1 MDALIESIK
10 IHEGY
15 RDTVYKDSEGFLTC
29 GWGHALHLGSKVPL
43 EASQAFLKQDI
54 ADAVRDYFKLAP
66 TLGAATLRNLN
77 TIRRRVIVEML
88 FNLGLPGVLK
98 FVKMWQAIAI
108 KDWDAAAREMLNS
121 KWAKQVKGR
130 AVELAEIMREGE
142 QV

>member
-43 EASQAFLKQDI
+43 EASEAFLKQDI

-66 TLGAATLRNLN
+66 TLGAVTLRNLN

-98 FVKMWQAIAI
+98 FVRMWQAIAV
-108 KDWDAAAREMLNS
+108 KDWEAAADEMLNS
-121 KWAKQVKGR
+121 KWHQQVGKR
-130 AVELAEIMREGE
+130 AQKLAETMRTG
-142 QV
+142 Q